1 MRRPRVLVLRT
12 AGTNC
17 DGETVHAWE
26 LAGARAERVH
36 VRRLIERADL
46 LEACE
51 ILTIPGG
58 FSYGD
63 DVSAGKILALQLIHH
78 LAGPLQRFLAA
89 GKLILGICNGFQVLV
104 KAGLLPGS
112 APDAGPLAPRQTVTL
127 AINQS
132 ARFEARWVHLKA
144 GPRGC
149 AFLPPGEV
157 LAMPVAH
164 GEGRLV
170 AADASV
176 RRRLEEGGHIAL
188 TYCDARGRPGPYPV
202 NPNGSELDIA
212 GLTDA
217 GGRILGLMPHPERHV
232 HAAQHPEWS
241 RRGGGREDGRVVFE
255 TAVRTARAL

>member
-1 MRRPRVLVLRT
+1 MRSPRVLILRT

-17 DGETVHAWE
+17 DEETAHAWE

-36 VRRLIERADL
+36 VGRLIERPDL
-46 LEACE
+46 LGTCE

-63 DVSAGKILALQLIHH
+63 DVSAGKILALQLVHH
-78 LAGPLQRFLAA
+78 LAGALEGFLAA

-104 KAGLLPGS
+104 KAGLLPG
-112 APDAGPLAPRQTVTL
+112 AGPAAGARSSRQTVTL
-127 AINQS
+127 AINGS

-149 AFLPPGEV
+149 AFLPPGEI

-170 AADASV
+170 AADGAV
-176 RRRLEEGGHIAL
+176 RRGLEEGGHVAL
-188 TYCDARGRPGPYPV
+188 TYCDALGRPGPYPV

-241 RRGGGREDGRVVFE
+241 RGPRGREDGRVIFE
-255 TAVRTARAL
+255 TAVRAVRGL